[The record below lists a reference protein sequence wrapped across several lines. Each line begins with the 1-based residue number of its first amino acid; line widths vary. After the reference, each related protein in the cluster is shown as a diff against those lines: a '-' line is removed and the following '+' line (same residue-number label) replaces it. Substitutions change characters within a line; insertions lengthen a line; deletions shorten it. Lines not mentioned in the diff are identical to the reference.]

1 MEPHTEGLARRK
13 RRRRR
18 RQNRLP
24 VSAHLLLDERLK
36 EDIGILSE
44 DLFSDLFPDNTRLQ
58 GTVIMAIHREVFV
71 LTDYV

>member
-18 RQNRLP
+18 RQDRLP
-24 VSAHLLLDERLK
+24 ISAHLLLDERLK

-44 DLFSDLFPDNTRLQ
+44 DLFSDLFPDSTLLQ
-58 GTVIMAIHREVFV
+58 GIIVMSTPKKGFG
-71 LTDYV
+71 